1 MSIIKDTNILTLKS
15 PEAIFNASVETD
27 KVLLNNFQVLHF
39 LINSGKGTE
48 TKVNAKL
55 IATNEN
61 GDKEETIFEDQITIG
76 NNNSTKLTIV
86 AEEVAHDD
94 LDRVY
99 LQIDNAN
106 QADIFGCIL
115 VIQENERYSI

>member
-1 MSIIKDTNILTLKS
+1 MSIIKDTNILTLES
-15 PEAIFNASVETD
+15 PAAIFDAAVETD

-48 TKVNAKL
+48 TKVGAKL

-61 GDKEETIFEDQITIG
+61 GDKEETIFEDEITIG
-76 NNNSTKLTIV
+76 ENNSTKLTVV

-99 LQIDNAN
+99 LQVDNAG
-106 QADIFGCIL
+106 QPSIYGCIL